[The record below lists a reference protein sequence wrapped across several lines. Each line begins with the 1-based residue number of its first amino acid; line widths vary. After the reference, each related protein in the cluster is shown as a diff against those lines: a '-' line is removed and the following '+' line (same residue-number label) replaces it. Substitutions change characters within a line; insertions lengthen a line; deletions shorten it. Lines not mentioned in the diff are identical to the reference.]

1 MNQLEAGGKV
11 LLMPS
16 TTSLLGNSVPG
27 LFTPD
32 FWNYGMFKNISA
44 ANGAPVSPGTM
55 GLLMDPSHPLF
66 SQFPTE
72 FHTNWQWWALCK
84 NSRAWNLSSLDSTY
98 RPIVQVIDN
107 MERVNKLAMIAEFK
121 VGSGKLMVCTARLNE
136 MPERPEA
143 RQLYSS
149 ILAYMQSSAFK
160 PSYELTPVLL
170 RQLINYTVT
179 GGRR

>member
-1 MNQLEAGGKV
+1 
-11 LLMPS
+11 
-16 TTSLLGNSVPG
+16 
-27 LFTPD
+27 
-32 FWNYGMFKNISA
+32 
-44 ANGAPVSPGTM
+44 
-55 GLLMDPSHPLF
+55 
-66 SQFPTE
+66 
-72 FHTNWQWWALCK
+72 
-84 NSRAWNLSSLDSTY
+84 
-98 RPIVQVIDN
+98 